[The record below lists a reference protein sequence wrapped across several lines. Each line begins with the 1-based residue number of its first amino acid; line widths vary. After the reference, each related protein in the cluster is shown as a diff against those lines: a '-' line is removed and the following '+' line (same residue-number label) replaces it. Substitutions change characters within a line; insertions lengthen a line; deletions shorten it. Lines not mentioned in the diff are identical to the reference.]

1 VTHRKERRKR
11 KQSGEM
17 KIMVRAE
24 NKDNEE
30 SIQRWFDKEVED
42 GENTILV
49 YPNTQT
55 FRQIYTKYVK
65 DQLVAAR
72 EQEVGEDKNNNNS
85 SRSNNEKPKS
95 RIILIAPFYETV
107 DSVKHQLSAFGVEDV
122 HELIDSGTLVI
133 ADSFHSFFPDT
144 KGMKKL
150 IDSLS
155 LRARKEGRP
164 GVTAIVDMGFFF
176 LFGGDSKAADLISYE
191 ASLAPKTQDGNVKG
205 VSCYHWGNYETLT
218 ERDKELLTQGQKKK
232 LLEVRE
238 IRNYS

>member
-1 VTHRKERRKR
+1 
-11 KQSGEM
+11 
-17 KIMVRAE
+17 VRVE
-24 NKDNEE
+24 SKDNEE

-55 FRQIYTKYVK
+55 FRQIYSKYVK
-65 DQLVAAR
+65 HQLVGAR
-72 EQEVGEDKNNNNS
+72 EEQEVEEDNNNNNNKNS
-85 SRSNNEKPKS
+85 SRDNNNKQSKP
-95 RIILIAPFYETV
+95 RIILISPFYETAN
-107 DSVKHQLSAFGVEDV
+107 SVKHYLSIFGVQNV
-122 HELIDSGTLVI
+122 QRLIDSGSLLIV
-133 ADSFHSFFPDT
+133 DSFHSFSPDPN
-144 KGMKKL
+144 GMKKL

-155 LRARKEGRP
+155 ERARKEGRA
-164 GVTAIVDMGFFF
+164 GVTAIVDVGFFF

>member
-1 VTHRKERRKR
+1 
-11 KQSGEM
+11 
-17 KIMVRAE
+17 MVRTE
-24 NKDNEE
+24 SKDNEE

-65 DQLVAAR
+65 DQLAATR
-72 EQEVGEDKNNNNS
+72 QQEGKEEDNNNS
-85 SRSNNEKPKS
+85 SRDSNEQSKS
-95 RIILIAPFYETV
+95 RIILISPFYETV
-107 DSVKHQLSAFGVEDV
+107 DSVKHQLSAFGVENV
-122 HELIDSGTLVI
+122 QGLIDSGSLVI
-133 ADSFHSFFPDT
+133 ADSFHSFFPDSN
-144 KGMKKL
+144 GMKKL

-155 LRARKEGRP
+155 ERARKEGRL
-164 GVTAIVDMGFFF
+164 GVTAIVDVGFFF
-176 LFGGDSKAADLISYE
+176 LFGGDSKAANLISYE

-205 VSCYHWGNYETLT
+205 ISCYHWGNYETLT
-218 ERDKELLTQGQKKK
+218 EGDKEQLTLGQKKK

>member
-1 VTHRKERRKR
+1 
-11 KQSGEM
+11 M
-17 KIMVRAE
+17 KIMVRTGS
-24 NKDNEE
+24 KTNEE

-65 DQLVAAR
+65 DQLVSTR
-72 EQEVGEDKNNNNS
+72 KQEVEEENNISNNNS
-85 SRSNNEKPKS
+85 FRDNNGQSKS
-95 RIILIAPFYETV
+95 RIILIAPFYETA
-107 DSVKHQLSAFGVEDV
+107 DSVKHQLSAFGVENV
-122 HELIDSGTLVI
+122 QGLIDSGSLVI
-133 ADSFHSFFPDT
+133 ADSFHSFFPDSN
-144 KGMKKL
+144 GMKKL

-155 LRARKEGRP
+155 ERARKEGRP
-164 GVTAIVDMGFFF
+164 GVTAIVDVGFFF

-205 VSCYHWGNYETLT
+205 ISCYHWGNYETLT

>member
-1 VTHRKERRKR
+1 L
-11 KQSGEM
+11 
-17 KIMVRAE
+17 VRTE
-24 NKDNEE
+24 SKDNEE
-30 SIQRWFDKEVED
+30 SIQRWLDKEVED

-55 FRQIYTKYVK
+55 FRQIYTKYVQ
-65 DQLVAAR
+65 DHLVATR
-72 EQEVGEDKNNNNS
+72 EQEVEEDKKNNNNNKS
-85 SRSNNEKPKS
+85 GYNNKQSNP

-107 DSVKHQLSAFGVEDV
+107 NSVKHHLNAFGVESV
-122 HELIDSGTLVI
+122 RALIDSGTLVI
-133 ADSFHSFFPDT
+133 VDSFHSFFPDPN
-144 KGMKKL
+144 GMKKL

-155 LRARKEGRP
+155 ERARKEGRL

-218 ERDKELLTQGQKKK
+218 ERDKELLTQGRKKK

-238 IRNYS
+238 IRNNS

>member
-1 VTHRKERRKR
+1 
-11 KQSGEM
+11 M
-17 KIMVRAE
+17 KILVRTE
-24 NKDNEE
+24 SKDNEE

-65 DQLVAAR
+65 DQLVSAR
-72 EQEVGEDKNNNNS
+72 KQEVEEEDNNNNNNHNS
-85 SRSNNEKPKS
+85 SRDNYEQSKS
-95 RIILIAPFYETV
+95 RITLIAPFYETV
-107 DSVKHQLSAFGVEDV
+107 DSVKHQLSAFGVENV
-122 HELIDSGTLVI
+122 QGLTDSGSLVI
-133 ADSFHSFFPDT
+133 SDSFHSFFPDPN
-144 KGMKKL
+144 GMKKL

-155 LRARKEGRP
+155 ERARKEGRL
-164 GVTAIVDMGFFF
+164 GVTAIVDVGFFF

-205 VSCYHWGNYETLT
+205 ISCYHWGNYETLT
-218 ERDKELLTQGQKKK
+218 ERDKDLLTQGQKKK

>member
-1 VTHRKERRKR
+1 VGVE
-11 KQSGEM
+11 S
-17 KIMVRAE
+17 
-24 NKDNEE
+24 KDNEE
-30 SIQRWFDKEVED
+30 SIQRWLKKEVED
-42 GENTILV
+42 GENSILV

-55 FRQIYTKYVK
+55 FRQIYSKYVK

-72 EQEVGEDKNNNNS
+72 EQQKVEEDNNNNNS
-85 SRSNNEKPKS
+85 STDKDKQSKS

-107 DSVKHQLSAFGVEDV
+107 DSVKHQLSALGVESV
-122 HELIDSGTLVI
+122 QGLIDSGSLVI
-133 ADSFHSFFPDT
+133 ADSFHSFFPDPH
-144 KGMKKL
+144 GMKKL

-155 LRARKEGRP
+155 QRARKEGRA

-205 VSCYHWGNYETLT
+205 VSCFHWGNYETLT

>member
-1 VTHRKERRKR
+1 VT
-11 KQSGEM
+11 
-17 KIMVRAE
+17 KILARIE
-24 NKDNEE
+24 SKDNEE
-30 SIQRWFDKEVED
+30 SIQRWFDEEIED

-65 DQLVAAR
+65 DKLVAVR
-72 EQEVGEDKNNNNS
+72 EEEEEEDSKLGKQS
-85 SRSNNEKPKS
+85 SSKS
-95 RIILIAPFYETV
+95 RILLIAPFYETV
-107 DSVKHQLSAFGVEDV
+107 ESVKHQLSAFGVEDV
-122 HELIDSGTLVI
+122 QGLIDSGSLVI

-144 KGMKKL
+144 KRMKKL

-176 LFGGDSKAADLISYE
+176 LFGGDSMAADLISYE
-191 ASLAPKTQDGNVKG
+191 SSLAPKTQDGNVKG

-238 IRNYS
+238 IRSDS

>member
-1 VTHRKERRKR
+1 
-11 KQSGEM
+11 
-17 KIMVRAE
+17 MVRIE
-24 NKDNEE
+24 SKDNEE

-65 DQLVAAR
+65 DQLVSTAVR
-72 EQEVGEDKNNNNS
+72 EEEEEEDSKLNKQAS
-85 SRSNNEKPKS
+85 SSSKS
-95 RIILIAPFYETV
+95 RILLISPFYETI
-107 DSVKHQLSAFGVEDV
+107 DSVKHHLSAFGVENV
-122 HELIDSGTLVI
+122 QGLIDSGSLVI
-133 ADSFHSFFPDT
+133 TDSFHSFFPDIN
-144 KGMKKL
+144 GMKKL

-164 GVTAIVDMGFFF
+164 GVTAIVDVGFFF

-191 ASLAPKTQDGNVKG
+191 ASLAPKIQDGNVKG
-205 VSCYHWGNYETLT
+205 ISCYHWGNYETLT
-218 ERDKELLTQGQKKK
+218 DADKELLIQGQKKK

-238 IRNYS
+238 TRNHS

>member
-1 VTHRKERRKR
+1 
-11 KQSGEM
+11 M
-17 KIMVRAE
+17 KTLVRTE
-24 NKDNEE
+24 SKDNEE

-65 DQLVAAR
+65 DHLVSAR
-72 EQEVGEDKNNNNS
+72 KQEVEEEEENNNNNNS
-85 SRSNNEKPKS
+85 SRDNNEQSKS

-107 DSVKHQLSAFGVEDV
+107 DSVKNHLSALGVENV
-122 HELIDSGTLVI
+122 QGLIDSGSLVM
-133 ADSFHSFFPDT
+133 ADSFHSFFPDSN
-144 KGMKKL
+144 GMKKL

-155 LRARKEGRP
+155 ERARKEGRP
-164 GVTAIVDMGFFF
+164 GVTAIVDVGFFF

-205 VSCYHWGNYETLT
+205 VSCYHWGNYETLA
-218 ERDKELLTQGQKKK
+218 ERDKELLTQGQIKK

-238 IRNYS
+238 

>member
-1 VTHRKERRKR
+1 
-11 KQSGEM
+11 M
-17 KIMVRAE
+17 KTLVRTE
-24 NKDNEE
+24 SKDNEE

-65 DQLVAAR
+65 DHLVSAR
-72 EQEVGEDKNNNNS
+72 KQEVEEEENNNNNNS
-85 SRSNNEKPKS
+85 SRDNNEQSKS
-95 RIILIAPFYETV
+95 RIILIAPFYERV
-107 DSVKHQLSAFGVEDV
+107 DSVKNHLSAFGVENV
-122 HELIDSGTLVI
+122 QGQIDSGSLVM
-133 ADSFHSFFPDT
+133 ADSFHSFFPDSN
-144 KGMKKL
+144 GMKKL

-155 LRARKEGRP
+155 ERARKEGRP
-164 GVTAIVDMGFFF
+164 GVTAIVDVGFFF

-205 VSCYHWGNYETLT
+205 ISCYHWGNYETLT

>member
-1 VTHRKERRKR
+1 
-11 KQSGEM
+11 M
-17 KIMVRAE
+17 KIVVRTE
-24 NKDNEE
+24 SKDNEE

-65 DQLVAAR
+65 DQLAAAR
-72 EQEVGEDKNNNNS
+72 QQEGKEENNNNS
-85 SRSNNEKPKS
+85 SRDNNKQSKP

-107 DSVKHQLSAFGVEDV
+107 DSVKHQLSAFGIENVQG
-122 HELIDSGTLVI
+122 LIDSGSLVI
-133 ADSFHSFFPDT
+133 ADSFHSFFPDSH
-144 KGMKKL
+144 GMKKL

-155 LRARKEGRP
+155 ERARKEERP
-164 GVTAIVDMGFFF
+164 GVTAIVDVGFFF
-176 LFGGDSKAADLISYE
+176 LFGGDSKAVNLISYE

-205 VSCYHWGNYETLT
+205 ISCCHWGNYETLT